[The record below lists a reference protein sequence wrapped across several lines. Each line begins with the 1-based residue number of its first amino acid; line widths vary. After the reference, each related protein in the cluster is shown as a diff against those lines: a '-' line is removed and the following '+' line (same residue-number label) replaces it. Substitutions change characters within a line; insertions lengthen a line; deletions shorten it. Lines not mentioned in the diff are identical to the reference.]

1 MKRLAQIMVPLRDFT
16 FFHVMKYYVIHY
28 PKRPTR
34 KESLLRQFAER
45 GISLDDVTWV
55 EGLNKDD
62 HFTKWVKVKTKSPMP
77 LGQMASAVKQYW
89 IMRDIVENNI
99 PEAIIFEDDVVIH
112 PEFDTLESST
122 FPHDVGLLRLGAG
135 VHVLD
140 EYFQKNVKP
149 DAHQTL
155 SINNPGG
162 CEAFWVTRDFA
173 KRYSDEANFDY
184 SIDMAQHGFLT
195 AHKKPL
201 LLRYVCHQTSIGG
214 GDSTTGDCSGDW
226 RTYVAGFDT
235 LHRVSFQS
243 LVDEY
248 RESMTILYPQKGH
261 GLANTLMHLCD
272 FYAQH
277 MIITS
282 VVHESINE
290 YELGRWL
297 NFKFPTTSLTGIK
310 KTYVPKIYI
319 NQHALQ
325 RVYPLVRHLIEPS
338 DELKP
343 ILMEYTHLTH
353 NVSAGLHIR
362 RGASARDSRIVVEA
376 DTETFANDKAV
387 AQFRAIA
394 ENFGPVF
401 LASDSPETKK
411 EFFTARTLDTT
422 IAVVHGNCPD
432 APTQDRR
439 NIFVD
444 FFLLSQCPKLFITAG
459 NFPGHPGLSTFGL
472 MAAIYGDKPFEM
484 ISN

>member
-1 MKRLAQIMVPLRDFT
+1 
-16 FFHVMKYYVIHY
+16 MKYYVVHY
-28 PKRPTR
+28 PRRPAR
-34 KESLLRQFAER
+34 KESLLRQFAKR

-62 HFTKWVKVKTKSPMP
+62 HFTKWVKVKTKSPQP
-77 LGQMASAVKQYW
+77 LGHMASAVKQYW
-89 IMRDIVENNI
+89 IMRDIVERNI
-99 PEAIIFEDDVVIH
+99 PEAIIFEDDAVIH
-112 PEFDTLESST
+112 PEFNALDIST
-122 FPHDVGLLRLGAG
+122 FPRDIGLLRLGAG
-135 VHVLD
+135 VHILD
-140 EYFQKNVKP
+140 PYFQQNVTP
-149 DAHQTL
+149 NAHQTI

-162 CEAFWVTRDFA
+162 CEAFWVTKEFADAYSSQADFE
-173 KRYSDEANFDY
+173 YTC
-184 SIDMAQHGFLT
+184 DMAQHGYLM
-195 AHKKPL
+195 ARKQPL

-214 GDSTTGDCSGDW
+214 GDSATKVECPGDW
-226 RTYVAGFDT
+226 RQYVQNFGQ
-235 LHRVSFQS
+235 LKHWSFQE
-243 LVDEY
+243 LLNEY
-248 RESMTILYPQKGH
+248 RESTTIMYPTKGA

-272 FYAQH
+272 FYSQH
-277 MIITS
+277 YFVTS
-282 VVHESINE
+282 VIHDSIKE

-297 NFKFPTTSLTGIK
+297 NFKFPTTSLDGIK
-310 KTYVPKIYI
+310 KVHVPKIFI
-319 NQHALQ
+319 NTHTLQ
-325 RVYPLVRHLIEPS
+325 NVYPLIRHLIEPS

-343 ILMEYTHLTH
+343 ILKEYTYLID

-387 AQFRAIA
+387 SQFKAIA

-422 IAVVHGNCPD
+422 IAVVHGNCPE

-439 NIFVD
+439 NVFVD
-444 FFLLSQCPKLFITAG
+444 FFLLSQCPKVFVTAG